1 MAFMI
6 LFLNYH
12 NIIVE
17 QPHYFLFFGQQETL
31 DQKNKDNIK
40 ICVSFLSREKSGLF
54 LSGELNLITW
64 PYDSPGHSTKRRPLR
79 GREQPKGQL
88 QSKSEEGTKLE
99 ILFWSWSP
107 VTVTF

>member
-64 PYDSPGHSTKRRPLR
+64 PYDSPGHSTKRDNYSQSLR
-79 GREQPKGQL
+79 KGQSWKSFFGLGL
-88 QSKSEEGTKLE
+88 QSQ
-99 ILFWSWSP
+99 
-107 VTVTF
+107 